1 MSVSA
6 ADAMVCPV
14 YVVCG
19 PEPFLKHETVA
30 GLVARALGGRTD
42 CLGPS
47 KFEGDRAELA
57 EVLDEVRTLSLLGE
71 MRVVVVA
78 DADGFVSRHRAAL
91 ERYCID
97 PSDMGCLILLCKS
110 FGANTRLYKKVN
122 GFGGVITCE
131 APRGAALVSWICNRS
146 LKTYGKRI
154 DRGGAGRLRN
164 HVGDSLGVLDQELDK
179 LTTYVGERPNITA
192 EDVDVLV
199 GNVREQRVFA
209 ITDAMAEG
217 DARTALHQWE
227 RVLATDRAAPGRAIG
242 GLAWGIRR
250 LLEAHDA
257 VAGGTPA
264 HRLAQQFRTK
274 PEILERRLRRVS
286 RRQLE
291 DQLCD
296 LLEADV
302 ASKTGASEVSRAVE
316 RFIIK
321 HVSAARRTGTGG

>member
-1 MSVSA
+1 MSA
-6 ADAMVCPV
+6 ADASVCPV
-14 YVVCG
+14 YVVYG
-19 PEPFLKHETVA
+19 PEPFLKHETVT
-30 GLVARALGGRTD
+30 GLVARALGGRAD
-42 CLGPS
+42 SLGPS
-47 KFEGDRAELA
+47 RFEGDRAELA

-78 DADGFVSRHRAAL
+78 DADGFVSRHRAVL
-91 ERYCID
+91 ERYCGD
-97 PSDMGCLILLCKS
+97 PSDTGCLILVCKS
-110 FGANTRLYKKVN
+110 LDARTRLYKKVN
-122 GFGGVITCE
+122 GFGGTIKCE
-131 APRGAALVSWICNRS
+131 SPRGGGLMSWICNRS
-146 LKTYGKRI
+146 WTTYGKRI
-154 DRGGAGRLRN
+154 DRGGAGRLRDY
-164 HVGDSLGVLDQELDK
+164 VGDSLGMLDQELDK
-179 LTTYVGERPNITA
+179 LSTYVGERPDITA
-192 EDVDVLV
+192 GDVDALV
-199 GNVREQRVFA
+199 GNVREQTVFA

-250 LLEAHDA
+250 LIEAHDA
-257 VAGGTPA
+257 VAGGTPV
-264 HRLAQQFRTK
+264 HRLVRQFWTE
-274 PEILERRLRRVS
+274 PEVLERRLRRVS

-321 HVSAARRTGTGG
+321 HVSAAHRTGTGG